1 MSVDVILANVQA
13 LHNQTRVQLQL
24 VGHNVGGVCV
34 CVCVSICFWVSM
46 SMPLCVIVCG
56 RNIG

>member
-1 MSVDVILANVQA
+1 VILANVQA

>member
-24 VGHNVGGVCV
+24 AEHNVCGVCV
-34 CVCVSICFWVSM
+34 CVCM
-46 SMPLCVIVCG
+46 SAVDFVRACLSLCVYV
-56 RNIG
+56 